1 MLLLVV
7 LPHAP
12 VERVRLPV
20 VAEHRLASVHR
31 ALGHL
36 PEEALERQHGL
47 APSLVAEP
55 HVGRVDAPVGRR
67 VEVGHDDGAEVG
79 RVGQQ
84 GVTAEAPERAVVVL
98 RPLLDDG
105 RLEGVDGSGRLNL
118 LRLLDI
124 DPGDLLQLLD
134 VVALEDV
141 VAVGEVSRGQ
151 SLLVLGLPVPLH
163 ARNSLQKL
171 VVGASGVQIY
181 MYIPM

>member
-55 HVGRVDAPVGRR
+55 HVGRVEAPVGRR

-98 RPLLDDG
+98 RPLLDEGRVKGIDG
-105 RLEGVDGSGRLNL
+105 GGGRLNR

-134 VVALEDV
+134 VVALEDRV
-141 VAVGEVSRGQ
+141 TRVQLSSSIKLALDGE
-151 SLLVLGLPVPLH
+151 
-163 ARNSLQKL
+163 
-171 VVGASGVQIY
+171 SG
-181 MYIPM
+181 

>member
-7 LPHAP
+7 LSHAP

-55 HVGRVDAPVGRR
+55 HVGRVEAPVGRR

-98 RPLLDDG
+98 RPLLDEGCVKGIDG
-105 RLEGVDGSGRLNL
+105 GGGRLNL

-134 VVALEDV
+134 VVALEDRV
-141 VAVGEVSRGQ
+141 TRVQLSSSIKLALDGE
-151 SLLVLGLPVPLH
+151 
-163 ARNSLQKL
+163 
-171 VVGASGVQIY
+171 SG
-181 MYIPM
+181 